1 MITKKQYD
9 SLVAQAE
16 KREDDLMGAIREALT
31 RKAQEAMKPLP
42 NYQDVIRREYINALN
57 QFK

>member
-1 MITKKQYD
+1 MLTKKQYD

>member
-16 KREDDLMGAIREALT
+16 KREDDLMDAIRIALA
-31 RKAQEAMKPLP
+31 RKAKEPKQK
-42 NYQDVIRREYINALN
+42 
-57 QFK
+57 